1 LYLVNKVPTGTLK
14 LFGKNCILIVMKRKN
29 YILVLS
35 LLSLVLLYP
44 TVVDAKDLGGLRPS
58 IRAEKKELR
67 NELKDKIQSIK
78 EDFKQKFDT
87 LKNQVAKII
96 GGEITAISGTIL
108 SISKDGKIYTVNTD
122 SNTHF
127 QRHYWGRSSLDEFS
141 VGNKVN
147 VHGKFTDDAKTTILA
162 RLIRNLSIMKR
173 HGVFLGD
180 VTVKNSDNFIIN
192 SKQRGDQTVYFSGST
207 KFVKRNEEAMIYAD
221 LQLSHR
227 VRIKGIW
234 DKTLNQITETVQVK
248 DFTLPPKPTKAAGPT
263 TTVTPT
269 LTSTPTP

>member
-1 LYLVNKVPTGTLK
+1 
-14 LFGKNCILIVMKRKN
+14 MKRKN

-35 LLSLVLLYP
+35 LSSLVLLSP
-44 TVVDAKDLGGLRPS
+44 SVVAAGDLGGLRPS
-58 IRAEKKELR
+58 IRAEKKELK

-87 LKNQVAKII
+87 LKNQVAKIT
-96 GGEITAISGTIL
+96 GGEITAISGTTI

-127 QRHYWGRSSLDEFS
+127 QRHYWGKSSLDEFS
-141 VGNKVN
+141 VGNKIN

-180 VTVKNSDNFIIN
+180 VTAKNSDNFVID
-192 SKQRGDQTVYFSGST
+192 SKQRGNQTVYFTGST
-207 KFVKRNEEAMIYAD
+207 EFVKRNEQAMSYAD
-221 LQLSHR
+221 LQLGHR
-227 VRIKGIW
+227 VRVKGIW

-248 DFTLPPKPTKAAGPT
+248 DFTLPPKPTKPAGPT
-263 TTVTPT
+263 TTATPA
-269 LTSTPTP
+269 SVFTPTPTPTP

>member
-1 LYLVNKVPTGTLK
+1 
-14 LFGKNCILIVMKRKN
+14 MKRKN
-29 YILVLS
+29 YLLVLS

-44 TVVDAKDLGGLRPS
+44 SVVGAKDLGGLRPS
-58 IRAEKKELR
+58 IRAEKKELK

-87 LKNQVAKII
+87 LKNQAAKII
-96 GGEITAISGTIL
+96 GGDITAISGTIL

-127 QRHYWGRSSLDEFS
+127 QRHYWGKSSLDEFS

-173 HGVFLGD
+173 HGVFLGNM
-180 VTVKNSDNFIIN
+180 TVKNNDNFVIN
-192 SKQRGDQTVYFSGST
+192 SKQRGDQTVYFTGST
-207 KFVKRNEEAMIYAD
+207 KFVKRNEQAMSYAD
-221 LQLSHR
+221 LQLGHR
-227 VRIKGIW
+227 VRVKGIW

-248 DFTLPPKPTKAAGPT
+248 DFSLPPQPTKAGSPT
-263 TTVTPT
+263 STVTPASTFTPT
-269 LTSTPTP
+269 LTPTP